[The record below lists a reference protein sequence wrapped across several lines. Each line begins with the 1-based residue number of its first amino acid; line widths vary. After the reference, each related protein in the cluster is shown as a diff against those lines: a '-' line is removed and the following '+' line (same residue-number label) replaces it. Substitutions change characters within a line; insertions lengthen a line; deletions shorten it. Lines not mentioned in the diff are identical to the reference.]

1 MSHTFLDHLSW
12 ELALGGLNMI
22 QTAHQKQQNKVFYH
36 HTDQLKSQVF
46 KTLWLGQ
53 EVVTVGPGK
62 VLLTI
67 DS

>member
-22 QTAHQKQQNKVFYH
+22 QTAHQKQQKKVFYH

-46 KTLWLGQ
+46 KNIVARAG
-53 EVVTVGPGK
+53 
-62 VLLTI
+62 
-67 DS
+67 DSGAWKSPSNN